1 MLFYNAAPPE
11 LQSDRGPRP
20 STAANRAISIDLR
33 ESALQVCRHSGT
45 PQRPLSTLPSQ
56 QGCKIASAQYTSPIS
71 TAPCKTRIPPLTTR
85 APHAN
90 RNRTSS
96 LLPGPAYMPSLGEH
110 LQTQAKAFRLLLH
123 MLAPIHLEL
132 ELLHGPLCEV
142 ALERALA
149 HIAHEQIELQRRGV
163 PEVPNLEPHRPVHRA
178 SRHSVLILTFHLLA
192 FSAAHAPSPRLTW
205 CEVQAH
211 VWNLP
216 YLQWWRNERE
226 ASTGL
231 QLGKHMM
238 DAPLDPLRR
247 GVRSRGSRRSW

>member
-1 MLFYNAAPPE
+1 
-11 LQSDRGPRP
+11 
-20 STAANRAISIDLR
+20 
-33 ESALQVCRHSGT
+33 
-45 PQRPLSTLPSQ
+45 
-56 QGCKIASAQYTSPIS
+56 
-71 TAPCKTRIPPLTTR
+71 
-85 APHAN
+85 
-90 RNRTSS
+90 
-96 LLPGPAYMPSLGEH
+96 MPSLGEH

-149 HIAHEQIELQRRGV
+149 HIAHEQVELQRHGISKV
-163 PEVPNLEPHRPVHRA
+163 ANLQPQGPVHWAFR
-178 SRHSVLILTFHLLA
+178 RSVLNLSLGLLA
-192 FSAAHAPSPRLTW
+192 FAAAHALSPRLTW

-238 DAPLDPLRR
+238 DAPLDPLDEESAAA
-247 GVRSRGSRRSW
+247 GAEGAGEGKAVGCGSPGGGRNGGKLRPGGGNSSMPAGQGNPGGEDSGKEFSSDSGA